1 MVAWQHEKEMGIIW
15 PPHQPTS
22 YMASLSLSCGL
33 SLMWPIIPL
42 LCGLFLPNLMR
53 LLQISLSCGLYIFL
67 SSCGL
72 CFQPSPSGMGDGNM
86 RRHESLMPPH
96 SSLTLSCGLMAPSRC
111 IPIPSLTFPLMPA
124 CRLYPFLLH
133 PLMWPCHYSI
143 SPFSRGPTPRPSLSL
158 AALSSAPLSIPYA
171 YHMYIETRSFRTHRG
186 KQERGTVMCGV
197 RKEV

>member
-1 MVAWQHEKEMGIIW
+1 MALNTIAWQHEREMGIIW

-22 YMASLSLSCGL
+22 YMASVSLSCGL

-42 LCGLFLPNLMR
+42 LCGLFLPPLMR
-53 LLQISLSCGLYIFL
+53 LLQISLSCGLYILL

-72 CFQPSPSGMGDGNM
+72 CFHLP
-86 RRHESLMPPH
+86 LMPPH

-143 SPFSRGPTPRPSLSL
+143 SCGPTPRPSLSCGPRPQMPYL
-158 AALSSAPLSIPYA
+158 VPHSLSLM
-171 YHMYIETRSFRTHRG
+171 HTTC
-186 KQERGTVMCGV
+186 T
-197 RKEV
+197 